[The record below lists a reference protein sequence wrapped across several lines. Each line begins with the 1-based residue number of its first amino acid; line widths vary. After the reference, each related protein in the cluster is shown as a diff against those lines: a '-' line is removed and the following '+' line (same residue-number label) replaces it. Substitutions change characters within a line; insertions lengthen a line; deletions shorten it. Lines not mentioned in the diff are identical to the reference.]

1 MRRRVLLASGCGAA
15 TSDDVASSSS
25 GRAVAGYHAAVV
37 RGIARMLAA
46 ALAAGSCTT
55 MRPVLPA
62 EAPRGAVVID
72 AVETRDCLRTTV
84 GRAGLGDGALPGAVE
99 DAQLLVHL
107 AQVPADVRRTA
118 WAAGLEPLL
127 AALLRARATG
137 QDPRSIELLAMRLQV
152 VMRISSLE
160 IEVAALLFEADCT
173 GDQME
178 AALLELDRQ
187 AGKQELALTIA
198 SIAVGALA
206 GLGAGLWDVQ
216 GTESK
221 GPAVL
226 GIAGGVATAALGG
239 AAFVPRRGR
248 VVFAHGRNL
257 FGPVVVGRDPQRLYP
272 TFVFRMLTAPAVP
285 GEVTPRDE
293 LLGEWQRIVDDA
305 IPAQRRALA
314 REILHGEGGVYD
326 GALLDVR
333 ERMYDALE
341 SQLNAFDRD
350 LEALYRFFGRVLDDG
365 AQVPT

>member
-1 MRRRVLLASGCGAA
+1 MRPALP
-15 TSDDVASSSS
+15 
-25 GRAVAGYHAAVV
+25 
-37 RGIARMLAA
+37 AA
-46 ALAAGSCTT
+46 A
-55 MRPVLPA
+55 
-62 EAPRGAVVID
+62 PRSAVVID

-84 GRAGLGDGALPGAVE
+84 GRDGLGDGALPGAVE
-99 DAQLLVHL
+99 DPELLAEL

-118 WAAGLEPLL
+118 RAAGLEPVL
-127 AALLRARATG
+127 AALLRAQVTG
-137 QDPRSIELLAMRLQV
+137 QDPRSIEVVAMRLQV

-160 IEVAALLFEADCT
+160 IELAALLFEADCT

-216 GTESK
+216 GTDSK

-248 VVFAHGRNL
+248 VVYAHGRNL
-257 FGPVVVGRDPQRLYP
+257 FVPVLSGTDPQRLYP
-272 TFVFRMLTAPAVP
+272 TFVFRMLTAPAVA

-293 LLGEWQRIVDDA
+293 LLGEWQRIVDEA
-305 IPAQRRALA
+305 IPGPRRALA

-350 LEALYRFFGRVLDDG
+350 LEALYRFFGRVLDDRAPVPSG
-365 AQVPT
+365 APT

>member
-1 MRRRVLLASGCGAA
+1 
-15 TSDDVASSSS
+15 
-25 GRAVAGYHAAVV
+25 
-37 RGIARMLAA
+37 MLAL

-55 MRPVLPA
+55 MRPALPA
-62 EAPRGAVVID
+62 AAPRAAVVID
-72 AVETRDCLRTTV
+72 AAETRDCLRTTV
-84 GRAGLGDGALPGAVE
+84 GRSGLGDGALPGAVE
-99 DAQLLVHL
+99 DPELLAQL

-118 WAAGLEPLL
+118 RAAGLEPVL
-127 AALLRARATG
+127 AGLLRAQVTG
-137 QDPRSIELLAMRLQV
+137 QDPRSIEVVAMRLQV

-160 IEVAALLFEADCT
+160 IELAALLFEADCT

-178 AALLELDRQ
+178 AALLELDHQ
-187 AGKQELALTIA
+187 AGRQELALTIA

-216 GTESK
+216 GTDSK

-248 VVFAHGRNL
+248 VVYAHGRNL
-257 FGPVVVGRDPQRLYP
+257 FVPVLSGRDPQRLYP
-272 TFVFRMLTAPAVP
+272 TFVFRMLTEPVGG
-285 GEVTPRDE
+285 GETPRDE
-293 LLGEWQRIVDDA
+293 LLGEWQRIVDEA
-305 IPAQRRALA
+305 IPGPRRALA

-333 ERMYDALE
+333 ERMYDVLE

-350 LEALYRFFGRVLDDG
+350 LEALYRFFGRVLDDR
-365 AQVPT
+365 APVPSGMPT